1 MPKDVGKKEIEAFV
15 QGTKLLTRRQ
25 ILRGAAGVAAAAAL
39 GGVAAKIANAQEIPV
54 PEDSQKVPGRPST
67 EISKGRSQFD
77 QPKRQLGQVYAG
89 ITQTSSTNQSNFM
102 GVITPSDQHFE
113 RHHNGI
119 PEIDPRRYRLLIHG
133 LVDRPMIYTLNDLKR
148 FPQESFFHFVECAG
162 DGAVQ
167 WRGLPETATVLDAM
181 QIYSNSEWIGV
192 PLEVLFREVGAK
204 KEARWFLAESY
215 DGAAMTRSVPM
226 IKGYED
232 ALIAYGQNG
241 EAVRPEQGYPVRLLL
256 PGWEGN
262 INVKWIRRIE
272 ISDRPFMTREETSK
286 YTDIIPRE
294 GKARQFTFEW
304 DAKSM
309 IIYPS
314 GGMTLPGMGFI
325 EISGLAWSG
334 RGKVARVE
342 VSADGGRTWGLAALQ
357 EPILPKTST
366 RFRYPWMWDGQ
377 EAVILS
383 RCTDELGYIQPTRNQ
398 LLAARGSSTYH
409 FNGIQAWKIQADGKV
424 VHTYHETPLKTEM
437 PALLAGPWPLVPD
450 CGLV

>member
-1 MPKDVGKKEIEAFV
+1 MSAKSIVIGCSSGFWGDSAY
-15 QGTKLLTRRQ
+15 
-25 ILRGAAGVAAAAAL
+25 AA
-39 GGVAAKIANAQEIPV
+39 
-54 PEDSQKVPGRPST
+54 
-67 EISKGRSQFD
+67 
-77 QPKRQLGQVYAG
+77 RQLVGSGRLNYLVSDYLSE
-89 ITQTSSTNQSNFM
+89 ITMS
-102 GVITPSDQHFE
+102 
-113 RHHNGI
+113 
-119 PEIDPRRYRLLIHG
+119 LL
-133 LVDRPMIYTLNDLKR
+133 
-148 FPQESFFHFVECAG
+148 
-162 DGAVQ
+162 
-167 WRGLPETATVLDAM
+167 
-181 QIYSNSEWIGV
+181 
-192 PLEVLFREVGAK
+192 
-204 KEARWFLAESY
+204 ARA
-215 DGAAMTRSVPM
+215 RQ
-226 IKGYED
+226 K
-232 ALIAYGQNG
+232 N
-241 EAVRPEQGYPVRLLL
+241 PEQGYPARLLL

-314 GGMTLPGMGFI
+314 GGMTLPGRGFI

-342 VSADGGRTWGLAALQ
+342 VSADGGRTWGLATLQ

-409 FNGIQAWKIQADGKV
+409 FNGIQAWKIRADGKV
-424 VHTYHETPLKTEM
+424 VHAYHETPLKTEI